1 MRILGIDPGIAI
13 VGFGLIEADR
23 GRTRLLNYG
32 AITTPAGLPLA
43 RRLVQIE
50 QDMEALI
57 AQLKPDAIAVE
68 ELFFSN
74 NITTGIAVAH
84 GRGIILCTAEKSG
97 VPLYEYTPMQVKQ
110 AVVGYGLAEKKQVM
124 DMVKRLLKLKAVPR
138 PDDAADALAIAIC
151 HARSATLFMFYYVS
165 GTVAH
170 VEPYLAVIDCGGV
183 GYACKTTS
191 TTISQL
197 QVGKASKLYTY
208 LHVGEGIFDLYG
220 FATQGEL
227 GSFKQLIG
235 VSGVGPKAALAILSV
250 CTPQGLAMAVIT
262 GDEKALIA
270 APGIGKKIAQRI
282 ILELKDKLAKEQQE
296 IGMPTA
302 PGIVAGEKSKAVE
315 AAAALAVLGYTQQDI
330 AVAMKGVDVENLPL
344 EEIVRQSLKKM
355 VK

>member
-110 AVVGYGLAEKKQVM
+110 AITGYGKAVKKQIQEM
-124 DMVKRLLKLKAVPR
+124 TRIMLHLESVPK
-138 PDDAADALAIAIC
+138 PDDTADALGMAIAHC
-151 HARSATLFMFYYVS
+151 HCSRSRLM
-165 GTVAH
+165 GT
-170 VEPYLAVIDCGGV
+170 P
-183 GYACKTTS
+183 
-191 TTISQL
+191 
-197 QVGKASKLYTY
+197 
-208 LHVGEGIFDLYG
+208 
-220 FATQGEL
+220 
-227 GSFKQLIG
+227 
-235 VSGVGPKAALAILSV
+235 
-250 CTPQGLAMAVIT
+250 
-262 GDEKALIA
+262 
-270 APGIGKKIAQRI
+270 
-282 ILELKDKLAKEQQE
+282 
-296 IGMPTA
+296 
-302 PGIVAGEKSKAVE
+302 
-315 AAAALAVLGYTQQDI
+315 
-330 AVAMKGVDVENLPL
+330 
-344 EEIVRQSLKKM
+344 VR
-355 VK
+355 